1 MSAGGSPSGIERNGP
16 RPGASLE
23 LGETRRLRE
32 ADLIDRA
39 VLRITPVDPT
49 DSNRLESTGSN
60 RSEWVGRDYSAG
72 PAGCQ
77 LMNVG

>member
-32 ADLIDRA
+32 AGRIDRA
-39 VLRITPVDPT
+39 RLRITPVDPT
-49 DSNRLESTGSN
+49 RPNQVGIGRN
-60 RSEWVGRDYSAG
+60 RSGRIIRRDLRAV
-72 PAGCQ
+72 
-77 LMNVG
+77 N